1 MTPTSRR
8 YRAVLFDLFDTLV
21 RFDRE
26 RLPVVQ
32 IDGREVRSTVGQL
45 HGVLRQ
51 WAPHVTI
58 EDLHRALGESW
69 REAERLRA
77 IDHREVAA
85 PERFAHLFRCLAL
98 DSGSCPPGL
107 VSDLIETHRRE
118 LANAI
123 EFPPHH
129 AELLEELRARYRLAV
144 VSNFD
149 YTPTALAILR
159 AAGIAGLFETIV
171 VSDAVGW
178 RKPAPVIFRE
188 ALNRMG
194 LGAGE
199 VLFVG
204 DRADIDVAGALAIG
218 MDVAW
223 INPAGDPLPPGLAP
237 PTYEI
242 RDLDDLRGILIGPE
256 PTASVGPSD
265 ASNG

>member
-1 MTPTSRR
+1 MASARR
-8 YRAVLFDLFDTLV
+8 YLAILFDLFDTLV

-26 RLPVVQ
+26 RLPLVR

-45 HGVLRQ
+45 HGVLRE

-58 EDLHRALGESW
+58 EALYGALAESW

-85 PERFAHLFRCLAL
+85 PERFAHLFRCLAI

-107 VSDLIETHRRE
+107 VTDLIETHRRE
-118 LANAI
+118 LANAV
-123 EFPPHH
+123 EFPAHH
-129 AELLEELRARYRLAV
+129 ARLLEELRARYRLAV

-159 AAGIAGLFETIV
+159 AAGIVDLFETVV

-194 LGAGE
+194 LEAPE

-204 DRADIDVAGALAIG
+204 DRADIDVAGALAMG

-223 INPAGDPLPPGLAP
+223 INPEGEPLPPGLAS

-242 RDLDDLRGILIGPE
+242 RDLADLRGILIGPE
-256 PTASVGPSD
+256 PPASDGPPH
-265 ASNG
+265 ASNE